1 MEPKIGRQRNNNPL
15 VNKQKDIINDIQQLQ
30 NFTSGLQQMMHED
43 SDSTLGH
50 ARLQRQ
56 LNDIAGYEDLEQ
68 RPSDEEEVSV
78 NSQDM
83 HFDKQPKARNDTR
96 LAAQGVDHQG
106 FARLK
111 KIHQRMITDE
121 SGKQSQVSAVQDD
134 SQNELRADSS
144 NNAYRNGDQSSDRE
158 MSSISP
164 LEIESAINLKMSGR
178 RDATVDI
185 SSRRNSKETQIR

>member
-1 MEPKIGRQRNNNPL
+1 
-15 VNKQKDIINDIQQLQ
+15 
-30 NFTSGLQQMMHED
+30 MMHED
-43 SDSTLGH
+43 SDSTFGH

-56 LNDIAGYEDLEQ
+56 LNDIAGYEDLEDLEH

-83 HFDKQPKARNDTR
+83 HFDKQPKARNDPR
-96 LAAQGVDHQG
+96 LAAQGVDHHG
-106 FARLK
+106 FNRLK

-134 SQNELRADSS
+134 SQNELRVDSS
-144 NNAYRNGDQSSDRE
+144 NNAYRNGEQSSDRE